1 MRNLFLTLCCI
12 MYMFSCK
19 TESELSSSKAERM
32 VEEYLLQNPHFE
44 TTNFNTNRMR
54 LNSKNDED
62 LISQIQ
68 TLEEEGWIE
77 IVDEKS
83 RKRWFSKDSVFVI
96 TPSLTTK
103 SLPYIVQQN
112 RNNTQVK
119 TIVYELDKSRGI
131 IFNRKAKKTATF
143 NAVLMKNKTPFYDFG
158 KDQNPNSNFITK
170 SFRARFTE
178 SEGWKLVE

>member
-1 MRNLFLTLCCI
+1 MIFCGFLL
-12 MYMFSCK
+12 FSCK
-19 TESELSSSKAERM
+19 TDTDLNSTKAERL
-32 VEEYLLQNPHFE
+32 VAEYLEVNPHFE

-54 LNSKNDED
+54 LSSKNDED
-62 LISQIQ
+62 LIAQLQ
-68 TLEEEGWIE
+68 TLEADGWIE

-83 RKRWFSKDSVFVI
+83 RKRWFSKDSVFII

-112 RNNTQVK
+112 RNNTEVK

-131 IFNRKAKKTATF
+131 IFNRKSKKTATF

-158 KDQNPNSNFITK
+158 KDQNPNSDFITK
-170 SFRARFTE
+170 SFRARFSE
-178 SEGWKLVE
+178 GEGWKLIE